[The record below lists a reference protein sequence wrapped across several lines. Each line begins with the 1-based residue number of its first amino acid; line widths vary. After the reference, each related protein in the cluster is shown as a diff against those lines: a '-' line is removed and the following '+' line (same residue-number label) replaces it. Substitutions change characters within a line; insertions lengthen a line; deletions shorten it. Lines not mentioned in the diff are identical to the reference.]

1 MSDNNIRTEENDPLL
16 LPPAEQRR
24 LLAEAPWQRYAV
36 LGDSIAQGVGDPSPG
51 YEFAGW
57 ADRVAAVLTSV
68 RPDLAYLNT
77 GRIAATSAQVIAE
90 QLPSV
95 LEFRPDLV
103 HLSCGGN
110 DLFLPG
116 GDLAELR
123 SNLDTLF
130 GTLARTGARMVTFTL
145 ADVWEIERMAPM
157 RPMRDRMA
165 ALNDLV
171 RELAARYDA
180 LLLELWDHPLR
191 LRPDLMSADLIHFS
205 MSGHAV
211 LASDMVRTLAG
222 HVLVSR

>member
-1 MSDNNIRTEENDPLL
+1 MGRPCRRRAHRGASRPRLLEHRPDRRHLRPGHHRTAAIRARI
-16 LPPAEQRR
+16 PAE
-24 LLAEAPWQRYAV
+24 
-36 LGDSIAQGVGDPSPG
+36 
-51 YEFAGW
+51 
-57 ADRVAAVLTSV
+57 
-68 RPDLAYLNT
+68 
-77 GRIAATSAQVIAE
+77 
-90 QLPSV
+90 
-95 LEFRPDLV
+95 LV

-116 GDLAELR
+116 GDIADLR
-123 SNLDTLF
+123 ENLDTLF
-130 GTLARTGARMVTFTL
+130 GTLARTGAQVVTFTL

-165 ALNDLV
+165 ALNDLI

-211 LASDMVRTLAG
+211 LASDMVRTLAD
-222 HVLVSR
+222 HIPAPR